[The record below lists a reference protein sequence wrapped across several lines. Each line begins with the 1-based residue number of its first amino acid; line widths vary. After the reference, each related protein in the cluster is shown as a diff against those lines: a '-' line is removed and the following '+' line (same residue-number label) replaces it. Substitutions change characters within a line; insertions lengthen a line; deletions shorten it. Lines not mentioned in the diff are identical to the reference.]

1 MDTEQVW
8 YEEEGNEACAEQVDE
23 EYVEYGGLAQQD
35 EIDNVEV
42 VMEVFFMRNDFFFK
56 KMVVEATK
64 LVFLQYN
71 SKSEQKMAETSIIL
85 SEIEVKVRKL
95 IDAKKQLIEENRL
108 LANENRA
115 LREENEAYARAS
127 QELQEK
133 LNKTTI
139 VNALGSNEE
148 EIKEGRKLIRELI
161 KEIDQ
166 CVSILNSK
174 E

>member
-1 MDTEQVW
+1 
-8 YEEEGNEACAEQVDE
+8 
-23 EYVEYGGLAQQD
+23 
-35 EIDNVEV
+35 
-42 VMEVFFMRNDFFFK
+42 
-56 KMVVEATK
+56 
-64 LVFLQYN
+64 
-71 SKSEQKMAETSIIL
+71 MADMSIVL

-95 IDAKKQLIEENRL
+95 IDAHRQLIEENRQ
-108 LANENRA
+108 LASENKA
-115 LREENEAYARAS
+115 LREENEAFVQTN
-127 QELQEK
+127 QELK
-133 LNKTTI
+133 DKINKTTI